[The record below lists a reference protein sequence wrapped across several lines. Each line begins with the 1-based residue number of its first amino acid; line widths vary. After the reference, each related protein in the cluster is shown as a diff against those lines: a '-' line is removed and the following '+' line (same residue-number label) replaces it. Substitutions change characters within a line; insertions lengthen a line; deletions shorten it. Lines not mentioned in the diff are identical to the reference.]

1 MKSLLVIAVLFLS
14 VGFTPAVKNRKAAHL
29 DKEFTL
35 KIGQSAYLK
44 KEDLTI
50 TFESVADD
58 SRCPRGVNCVWAG
71 NAAVV
76 VKVRRG
82 GREAASLTLNT
93 SVNPKTAK
101 YFSYEFSVADVYPY
115 PSSDTKTP
123 KWAYE
128 ATLIVQKAQR

>member
-1 MKSLLVIAVLFLS
+1 MKSILIFAVLSLT
-14 VGFTPAVKNRKAAHL
+14 VGFTPAIKDRKAVHL

-50 TFESVADD
+50 TFQSVADD

-76 VKVRRG
+76 VKVKRG
-82 GREAASLTLNT
+82 GREAASLTLN
-93 SVNPKTAK
+93 SNVNPKTAK
-101 YFSYEFSVADVYPY
+101 YFSYEFSVADLSPY
-115 PSSDTKTP
+115 PSSDAKTS
-123 KWAYE
+123 KRDYE
-128 ATLIVQKAQR
+128 ATLIVQKVQR